1 MGRLK
6 LDGKTV
12 PIGIFVLLF
21 SVCATVLGWNLRSM
35 AEEVSQNSNHRVAE
49 NATQAVAAD
58 ILRETMRE
66 MDRPIVL
73 HTHDEVCLE
82 VEDAACSGAA
92 DALDRAMKAG
102 TSWSTGLPMNCTIWT
117 GKRYRK

>member
-35 AEEVSQNSNHRVAE
+35 AEEVSQNSDHRVAE
-49 NATQAVAAD
+49 NATQEYVKAAVEEQKKQICWLENSVRA
-58 ILRETMRE
+58 I
-66 MDRPIVL
+66 
-73 HTHDEVCLE
+73 HDEQQVDRHLLNRIAHRVGAEEGPE
-82 VEDAACSGAA
+82 VRP
-92 DALDRAMKAG
+92 L
-102 TSWSTGLPMNCTIWT
+102 LPQD
-117 GKRYRK
+117 Y